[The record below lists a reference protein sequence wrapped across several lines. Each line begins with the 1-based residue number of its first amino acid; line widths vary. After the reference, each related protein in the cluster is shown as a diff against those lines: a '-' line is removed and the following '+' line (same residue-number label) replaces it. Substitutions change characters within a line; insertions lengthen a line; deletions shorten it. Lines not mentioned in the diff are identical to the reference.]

1 MEKTGGDSA
10 LSNLKTSFS
19 FATALAFYYLCI
31 RTRNIARLMND
42 LKHLFLLLI
51 SPGKTWQKTDK
62 APCATQLF
70 LNQFLYPLMGV
81 TAVVCFLRYFFNDIS
96 LSRALQEAIIEFVK
110 FFGGF
115 YALVYVTKVFSI
127 QVLEIVQ
134 PESRIKRFVG
144 YNLGLYMLL
153 DIMISVVRYFC
164 DVPGIVDFLPLLLAY
179 VIWNSQKYMEVPEQK
194 SILYVV
200 TTTVLFLA
208 VPMAIQKLLYFLMP
222 GVI

>member
-1 MEKTGGDSA
+1 M
-10 LSNLKTSFS
+10 
-19 FATALAFYYLCI
+19 
-31 RTRNIARLMND
+31 MND
-42 LKHLFLLLI
+42 LKHLFLLLF

-62 APCATQLF
+62 APCATPLF

-81 TAVVCFLRYFFNDIS
+81 TAVVCFLGYFFNDIS

-115 YALVYVTKVFSI
+115 YALVYVTKVFST
-127 QVLEIVQ
+127 QVLEVVQ

-144 YNLGLYMLL
+144 YNLGLYMLF
-153 DIMISVVRYFC
+153 DIVILIARYFYS
-164 DVPGIVDFLPLLLAY
+164 VPGIVDFLPLLLAY
-179 VIWNSQKYMEVPEQK
+179 VIWNSQKYMEVPDQK

-200 TTTVLFLA
+200 TMTVLFLA
-208 VPMAIQKLLYFLMP
+208 IPMAIQKLLYFLIP